1 MDFDIEEYEELK
13 IENCEAIDTTNK
25 MSKKKA
31 NEGAMKMYDPELIEE
46 LEEVFQSAHDQYV
59 ATMLRGTAKN
69 ILNKAGEIAK
79 KNLIIEEE

>member
-1 MDFDIEEYEELK
+1 MDFDLDYEEVK
-13 IENCEAIDTTNK
+13 VENCEAIDTTNK
-25 MSKKKA
+25 MSKNKA

-69 ILNKAGEIAK
+69 IMNKAGEIAK